1 MKESIPMRS
10 LRIAAAVFNSLLGK
24 TRENLERMEHWV
36 AAARSEGAA
45 IVCFPEL
52 NVTGYGVD
60 ERMKSAAEPVPGVV
74 TEILCDMAR
83 RQAVVIL
90 AGVAERAADGRVFA
104 SHLAVSPSGV
114 SGVYRK
120 LHIAPPEDTVLAAG
134 DRADLFEAAGVRF
147 GIQLCYDAHFP
158 GLSTRMAVNGADVI
172 FMPHAS
178 PRGTPV
184 EKRSSWMR
192 HLPARAYDNGVF
204 IVACNQTGPNGAGS
218 TFPGVAVAIGP
229 DGRVLA
235 EYTEN
240 REGVMIAD
248 LKAEELAAVRGHPMR
263 YFLPRGRS
271 DI

>member
-1 MKESIPMRS
+1 MRS
-10 LRIAAAVFNSLLGK
+10 LRVAAAIVNSPLGK
-24 TRENLERMEHWV
+24 TRENLERMEHWA

-52 NVTGYGVD
+52 NVTGYGID
-60 ERMKSAAEPVPGVV
+60 ERVKAAAEPVSGAMA
-74 TEILCDMAR
+74 ERLGELAR
-83 RQAVVIL
+83 RLAVVIL
-90 AGVAERAADGRVFA
+90 AGLAERAADGRVFA
-104 SHLAVSPSGV
+104 SHLVVSPTGL

-120 LHIAPPEDTVLAAG
+120 LHIAPPEETVFAAG
-134 DRADLFEAAGVRF
+134 DRADLFEATGVRF

-158 GLSTRMAVNGADVI
+158 GLSTRMALDGADVI

-178 PRGTPV
+178 PRGTPS
-184 EKRSSWMR
+184 EKCSSWMR

-204 IVACNQTGPNGAGS
+204 IVACNQTGTNGAGI

-235 EYTEN
+235 EYVTD
-240 REGVMIAD
+240 REGLMIAE
-248 LKAEELAAVRGHPMR
+248 LNAEDLAAVRGHPMR
-263 YFLPRGRS
+263 YFLPRRRS

>member
-1 MKESIPMRS
+1 MRS
-10 LRIAAAVFNSLLGK
+10 VRIAAAVFNAPLGN
-24 TRENLERMEHWV
+24 TYENLKRMEHWT
-36 AAARSEGAA
+36 AAARAEGAA

-60 ERMKSAAEPVPGVV
+60 ERMRAAAEPIPGAV
-74 TEILCDMAR
+74 TERLSEMAQ

-90 AGVAERAADGRVFA
+90 AGMAERAADGRVFA
-104 SHLAVSPSGV
+104 SHLVVSPVGV

-120 LHIAPPEDTVLAAG
+120 LHIAPPEEALFAAG
-134 DRADLFEAAGVRF
+134 DRAELFEAAGVRF

-158 GLSTRMAVNGADVI
+158 GLSTRMAVDGTDLI

-178 PRGTPV
+178 PRGTPA

-204 IVACNQTGPNGAGS
+204 IVACNQTGTNGAGL

-229 DGRVLA
+229 DGRMLA
-235 EYTEN
+235 EYTED
-240 REGVMIAD
+240 REGLMIAV
-248 LKAEELAAVRGHPMR
+248 LKAEELAAVRRHPMR
-263 YFLPRGRS
+263 YFLPRRRS
-271 DI
+271 DM

>member
-1 MKESIPMRS
+1 MRS
-10 LRIAAAVFNSLLGK
+10 VRIAAAVFNSLLGK
-24 TRENLERMEHWV
+24 TRENLERMEHWA
-36 AAARSEGAA
+36 AAARSEGAV

-60 ERMKSAAEPVPGVV
+60 ARMQAAAEPLPGAV
-74 TEILCDMAR
+74 TDRLWDMAR

-90 AGVAERAADGRVFA
+90 AGMAERAADGRVFA
-104 SHLAVSPSGV
+104 SHLTVSPAGV
-114 SGVYRK
+114 GGVYRK
-120 LHIAPPEDTVLAAG
+120 LHIAPPEEAVFAAG
-134 DRADLFEAAGVRF
+134 DRAGLFEAAGVRF

-158 GLSTRMAVNGADVI
+158 GLSTRMAVDGADVI

-178 PRGTPV
+178 PRGTPA

-204 IVACNQTGPNGAGS
+204 IVACNQTGANGAGIS
-218 TFPGVAVAIGP
+218 FPGVAVAIGP
-229 DGRVLA
+229 DGRALA

-240 REGVMIAD
+240 HEGLMIAD
-248 LKAEELAAVRGHPMR
+248 LKAEELAAVRRHPMR
-263 YFLPRGRS
+263 YFLPRRRS